1 MQAFSITVTT
11 AVRRFWQGFPSI
23 EGRQAPLFRE
33 FGGLFSVLG
42 EKIAAEVWKIFRWDF
57 VGSAGS
63 QTNMVKSRK
72 AIWHRCL

>member
-57 VGSAGS
+57 VGSAGF
-63 QTNMVKSRK
+63 QINAVKV
-72 AIWHRCL
+72 

>member
-42 EKIAAEVWKIFRWDF
+42 EKIAAEVWKIIRWDF
-57 VGSAGS
+57 VGSAGF
-63 QTNMVKSRK
+63 QINAVKV
-72 AIWHRCL
+72 

>member
-42 EKIAAEVWKIFRWDF
+42 EKIAAEVWKIFRRDF
-57 VGSAGS
+57 VGSAGF
-63 QTNMVKSRK
+63 QINAVNV
-72 AIWHRCL
+72 